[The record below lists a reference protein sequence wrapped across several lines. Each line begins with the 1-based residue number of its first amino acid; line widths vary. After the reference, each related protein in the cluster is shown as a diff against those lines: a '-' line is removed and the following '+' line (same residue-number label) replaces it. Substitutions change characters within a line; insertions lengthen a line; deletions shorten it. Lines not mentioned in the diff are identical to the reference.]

1 MASDPDNAL
10 LDRVALVTGASRGI
24 GRAVALELAR
34 RGAHVIAVART
45 VGALEELDDE
55 IRRSTDHNATL
66 VPLDLKDG
74 NAIDRLGA
82 SIFQRWKKLDILI
95 GNAGILGPLTPIA
108 HINPKDWQ
116 DLVEINV
123 TANYRLIR
131 SCDPLL
137 RQSDAGRAVFIT
149 SGAAV
154 TSRSYWGGYAVS
166 KAALEML
173 ARTYAE
179 ETSTTSVRV
188 NLFNP
193 GPTRTVMRAKAMPG
207 EDPST
212 LPRPEAVAR
221 EIVDVTLPSWTKTG
235 ERISYSGLTQS

>member
-1 MASDPDNAL
+1 MSGEKSLA
-10 LDRVALVTGASRGI
+10 DRVALVTGASRGI
-24 GRAVALELAR
+24 GRAVALELAG
-34 RGAHVIAVART
+34 RGARVIAVART

-55 IRRSTDHNATL
+55 IRKNTDHNATL

-82 SIFQRWKKLDILI
+82 SIFQRWKKLDILV

-108 HINPKDWQ
+108 HISPKDWQ
-116 DLVEINV
+116 DLIEINV
-123 TANYRLIR
+123 TANFRLIR

-154 TSRSYWGGYAVS
+154 KSRSYWGGYSVS

-173 ARTYAE
+173 TRTYAE
-179 ETSTTSVRV
+179 ETSTTNVKV

-212 LPRPEAVAR
+212 LPRPETVAK
-221 EIVDVTLPSWTKTG
+221 EIVDLTLPSFMKTG
-235 ERISYSGLTQS
+235 ERVSFSGLPQS